1 MRVVCGATG
10 GVPRTSCLATALF
23 RCAAGTMAWPSTEA
37 HLVPLTEGREGA
49 VETGRQQPNFQLSV
63 SASGPRLRQQQML
76 SGAELGL
83 ALPAE
88 PDRAT
93 FLQLAP
99 SKSCKQPGL
108 PRSSVPALLLPI
120 SPPVPW
126 VSWLLCELLLSHHG
140 PAKGTR
146 AALGR
151 QSSLGAQQWL
161 KKAGHSFSPH
171 VSRPRGLPHPAG
183 LAKGH
188 LPGLGSCTRATI
200 SGVPCTSRPHHGA
213 PAQSSHAQEET
224 SITPGSSPKDNTS
237 EA

>member
-1 MRVVCGATG
+1 M
-10 GVPRTSCLATALF
+10 
-23 RCAAGTMAWPSTEA
+23 
-37 HLVPLTEGREGA
+37 PLTEGREGA

-99 SKSCKQPGL
+99 SKSCKQPRL

-146 AALGR
+146 AALG
-151 QSSLGAQQWL
+151 
-161 KKAGHSFSPH
+161 HSN
-171 VSRPRGLPHPAG
+171 G
-183 LAKGH
+183 
-188 LPGLGSCTRATI
+188 
-200 SGVPCTSRPHHGA
+200 
-213 PAQSSHAQEET
+213 
-224 SITPGSSPKDNTS
+224 
-237 EA
+237 